1 MYINSKEL
9 DFTFELNYKDLFYQ
23 NEDGNNYFL
32 IIFNNVDEEEEHS
45 EFWSF
50 GEPLIKKYNL
60 IFNPDSKQIG
70 IYAKLSDFDNKE
82 ETFWEKYKWYII
94 LVIALTIILVGLG
107 VMIFLYLKVLPK
119 RKKKANELND
129 DFDYPSNEN
138 KLINES

>member
-70 IYAKLSDFDNKE
+70 IYAKLNDFDNKE
-82 ETFWEKYKWYII
+82 ETFWVYGYHPVFQRKDFTWIYENLISNDIGKYNIKQVLYINKKNNHFKKCS
-94 LVIALTIILVGLG
+94 IIHSGQQ
-107 VMIFLYLKVLPK
+107 
-119 RKKKANELND
+119 NHQ
-129 DFDYPSNEN
+129 
-138 KLINES
+138 